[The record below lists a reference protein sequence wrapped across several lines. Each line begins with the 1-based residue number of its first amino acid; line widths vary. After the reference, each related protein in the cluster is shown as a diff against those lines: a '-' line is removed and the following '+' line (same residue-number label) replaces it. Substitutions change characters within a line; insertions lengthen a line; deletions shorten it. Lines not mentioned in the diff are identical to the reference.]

1 MEENMALAEDFL
13 KYCTAYVLEHCAE
26 DVAFFDKFVE
36 KGLQER
42 LRNVVANP
50 FHRIT
55 YTAAVEMLNKPSV
68 LKKAKFEVKPVWGED
83 LRTEHEK
90 WLTDVEFKKPVIVT
104 DYPRSFKAFYMRAND
119 DGKTVQAMD
128 ILVPRIGEIIGG
140 SVREERLEVL
150 EARMAEMD
158 VPTEGMQWYL
168 DLRRYGSVPH
178 AGFGMGFERLV
189 MYVTGMA
196 NIRDVIPFP
205 RFPGHADV

>member
-1 MEENMALAEDFL
+1 MALAEDFL
-13 KYCTAYVLEHCAE
+13 KYCTAYVLENCAE
-26 DVAFFDKFVE
+26 DVAFFDQFVE
-36 KGLQER
+36 KGLSDR

-55 YTAAVEMLNKPSV
+55 YTAAVELLSAPAV

-90 WLTDVEFKKPVIVT
+90 WLTDVVFQKPVIVT

-150 EARMAEMD
+150 EARMDEMD
-158 VPTEGMQWYL
+158 VPKDGMQWYL
-168 DLRRYGSVPH
+168 DLRKYGSVPH